1 LIFSS
6 LNVTRD
12 CSFLPA
18 VCLLVL
24 AGCLASATEARSQ
37 TVPGW
42 TTRQFTLERL
52 DADRVRMTRE
62 VEVEGDPNSPNAG
75 QKFFADEMEWNTR
88 TGELTASGNVVFSSA
103 DARIA
108 ADRVVFNTRTRTG
121 TFYSASGMASLGA
134 EGQRGQVMFGSLD
147 PDVYFYGETIEK
159 LDVDKYRIRKGGFTT
174 CVQPTP
180 RWEMVSST
188 ATINLDDYAS
198 MRQVVLRVKDV
209 PVFYLPALYVP
220 LQKDGRSTGILMPT
234 YGRSTYRGL
243 SISNGFFW
251 AINRSQDLTLMH
263 DWFTSRGHGLGGEY
277 RYISG
282 PTAQGSARVYW
293 LNERTR
299 TLDTVS
305 GPVEEPGRRSYMVI
319 GNLVQPLPGGLRA
332 NARVDYFSDVSAQ
345 QLYNNNLYQ
354 QAFSNRSIGGGL
366 SGSWGRLSASG
377 AFQRTESFYSSTSS
391 FVSGQAPSLQ
401 LSYTGQRLGR
411 LPLYLSATSEATR
424 VLYQQTSGTSLSDLS
439 LGRIDIRPSLRL
451 PLSSLPFL
459 SANATATYRVTY
471 FSQSLDTTTGVQIPD
486 PVTRKYFDLRTD
498 LIGPIF
504 TRVYSPRNA
513 FADRLKH
520 VVEPSVS
527 LQRIT
532 FMPEQRRIPT
542 AASAE
547 FIVGGVTRVTYGL
560 ANRVLIR
567 KSGSPVVGSDGTA
580 TSTASSA
587 PRELLSVSVN
597 QSYYSDK
604 TASVFDNA
612 YGFSTFYRKA
622 NPFSTIAF
630 NARTTLS
637 ETSSVTARAEYDPTA
652 ESAKLVGIGLNG
664 TLRSSIADIT
674 AGWSRQVFGGV
685 AVAGALTSSHYVQQA
700 TTLRLLGGRL
710 GGTVSFNYDISRS
723 TLLNQRYIASYS
735 AQCCSV
741 GFEYQSFN
749 FPGIDP
755 RFLVPQDRRFNFT
768 FTLAGLGTFSNFFG
782 TFGGQSF

>member
-1 LIFSS
+1 
-6 LNVTRD
+6 V
-12 CSFLPA
+12 
-18 VCLLVL
+18 V
-24 AGCLASATEARSQ
+24 AGCLLWPTTARAQ

-62 VEVEGDPNSPNAG
+62 VEVEGDPSSPNAG

-103 DARIA
+103 DSRIV

-134 EGQRGQVMFGSLD
+134 AGQRSQAMFGSLD

-159 LDVDKYRIRKGGFTT
+159 LDVDKYRIRRGGFTT

-180 RWEMVSST
+180 RWEMVSSS
-188 ATINLDDYAS
+188 ATIDLDDYAAL
-198 MRQVVLRVKDV
+198 RQVVLRVKDV
-209 PVFYLPALYVP
+209 PLFYLPALYVP
-220 LQKDGRSTGILMPT
+220 LQKDGRATGILMPT

-251 AINRSQDLTLMH
+251 ALNRSQDLTVMH
-263 DWFTSRGHGLGGEY
+263 DWFTSRGHGVGAEY

-282 PTAQGSARVYW
+282 PAAQGNFRAYW

-299 TLDTVS
+299 TLQTIT
-305 GPVEEPGRRSYMVI
+305 GPVEEPGRRSYMLI
-319 GNLVQPLPGGLRA
+319 SNLVQPLPGGLRA
-332 NARVDYFSDVSAQ
+332 TARVDYFSDVSVQ

-354 QAFSNRSIGGGL
+354 MAFSNRSIGGGL
-366 SGSWGRLSASG
+366 SGSWGPLSASG

-391 FVSGQAPSLQ
+391 FVSGQAPNVQ

-411 LPLYLSATSEATR
+411 LPLYLSAVTDAGR
-424 VLYQQTSGTSLSDLS
+424 VLYQQKSGTSVSDLS
-439 LGRIDIRPSLRL
+439 MGRIDIRPSIRF
-451 PLSSLPFL
+451 PLSSLPYL

-504 TRVYSPRNA
+504 MRVYSPRNA
-513 FADRLKH
+513 LADRLKH

-532 FMPEQRRIPT
+532 FIPEQRRIPT
-542 AASAE
+542 AASSE
-547 FIVGGVTRVTYGL
+547 FIIGGVTRVTYGL

-567 KSGSPVVGSDGTA
+567 KAAAPAAGVDPAAVS
-580 TSTASSA
+580 STSSA
-587 PRELLSVSVN
+587 PRELLSVGVT
-597 QSYYSDK
+597 QSYYTDK
-604 TASVFDNA
+604 AASVYDNA

-622 NPFSTIAF
+622 SPFSTIAF
-630 NARTTLS
+630 NARSALS
-637 ETSSVTARAEYDPTA
+637 TTSSITARAEYDPRA
-652 ESAKLVGIGLNG
+652 ESAKLVGVGLNG
-664 TLRSSIADIT
+664 TIQSSIADIT

-685 AVAGALTSSHYVQQA
+685 ALAGTLTSSHYLQQA
-700 TTLRLLGGRL
+700 TTVRLLGGQLR
-710 GGTVSFNYDISRS
+710 GTASFNYDISRS

-741 GFEYQSFN
+741 GFEYQSFD

-755 RFLVPQDRRFNFT
+755 RFLIPQDRRFNFT

>member
-1 LIFSS
+1 VRRIS
-6 LNVTRD
+6 
-12 CSFLPA
+12 P
-18 VCLLVL
+18 LLLAARLVVL
-24 AGCLASATEARSQ
+24 AGVLWWPVPAGAQ

-42 TTRQFTLERL
+42 ITRQFTIERL
-52 DADRVRMTRE
+52 DADRIRLIRE
-62 VEVEGDPNSPNAG
+62 VEVEGEANSPNAG
-75 QKFFADEMEWNTR
+75 KKFFADEIDWNLK
-88 TGELTASGNVVFSSA
+88 TGDLTASGNVVFSSA

-108 ADRVVFNTRTRTG
+108 ADRVVFNTRTDTG

-134 EGQRGQVMFGSLD
+134 EGQRSQVMFGSLD
-147 PDVYFYGETIEK
+147 PDVYFYGETLEK
-159 LDVDKYRIRKGGFTT
+159 LDVDKYRISRGGFTT

-180 RWEMVSST
+180 RWEMVSRS
-188 ATINLDDYAS
+188 ATINLDDYAA

-263 DWFTSRGHGLGGEY
+263 DWFTSRGHGLGAEY

-282 PTAQGSARVYW
+282 PAAQGSVRTYW

-299 TLDTVS
+299 TLQTVN
-305 GPVEEPGRRSYMVI
+305 GAVEEPGRRSYMVI

-354 QAFSNRSIGGGL
+354 MAFSNRSIGGGL
-366 SGSWGRLSASG
+366 SGSWGPLSASA

-391 FVSGQAPSLQ
+391 FVSGQSPGVQ
-401 LSYTGQRLGR
+401 LSYSGQRIGR
-411 LPLYLSATSEATR
+411 LPLYFSATTEATR
-424 VLYQQTSGTSLSDLS
+424 VLYQQKSGTSVNDLG
-439 LGRIDIRPSLRL
+439 LGRIDVRPSLRL
-451 PLSSLPFL
+451 PISSLPFL
-459 SANATATYRVTY
+459 SVNATASYRVTY
-471 FSQSLDTTTGVQIPD
+471 FSQSLDTTTGVQVPD

-513 FADRLKH
+513 LADRLKH
-520 VVEPSVS
+520 VVEPTVS

-532 FMPEQRRIPT
+532 FIPEQRRIPT
-542 AASAE
+542 AASPE
-547 FIVGGVTRVTYGL
+547 YIIGGVTRVTYGL

-567 KSGSPVVGSDGTA
+567 KTAAPAGEGTA
-580 TSTASSA
+580 AAPSGSA

-604 TASVFDNA
+604 AASVFDNA

-630 NARTTLS
+630 NARTAPTTAS
-637 ETSSVTARAEYDPTA
+637 AITARAEYDPTS
-652 ESAKLVGIGLNG
+652 ETAKLIGLGLNG

-685 AVAGALTSSHYVQQA
+685 AVAGSLTSSHYIQQA

-710 GGTVSFNYDISRS
+710 GGTVSFNYDIGRS